1 MSVVSIIG
9 AGSWGTSL
17 SILLASNG
25 HEVRVWSLFQD
36 EIEMLNRE
44 REHKDKLPGVKVP
57 ESVQFTTSIEECLKD
72 HEFIVLVVPS
82 QTVRSSAKRV
92 APYTK
97 KNDVV
102 VICSKGLEESTGLR
116 LSEVV
121 LEEIPESQVV
131 ALYGPSH
138 AEEVAIG
145 IPTTVVASSPNL
157 EVAMSVQDLFMSP
170 YFRVYTSSDIIGA
183 EIGAALK
190 NVIALCAGIC
200 DGLGFGDN
208 SKAALMARG
217 ITEIARLGTAMGAN
231 AKTFSGLTGIGD
243 LIVTCTSKH
252 SRNWRAGNLI
262 GKGCTVQQAQ
272 DEVKMVVEGVSA
284 TKAAKEIADKYKV
297 NMPISHEA
305 YQILFEGKDCKRAV
319 YDLMT
324 RSRKHETED
333 TGW

>member
-1 MSVVSIIG
+1 MSVISIIG

-17 SILLASNG
+17 SILLSGNG
-25 HEVRVWSLFQD
+25 HEVRVWSLFQN
-36 EIEMLNRE
+36 EIDMLNQE
-44 REHKDKLPGVKVP
+44 REHKDKLPGVKIP
-57 ESVQFTTSIEECLKD
+57 ESVQFTTDLSKCLEGHD
-72 HEFIVLVVPS
+72 FIVIVVPS
-82 QTVRSSAKRV
+82 QTVRSTAKLLK
-92 APYTK
+92 PLITSGDK
-97 KNDVV
+97 V
-102 VICSKGLEESTGLR
+102 VICSKGLEEGTGLR
-116 LSEVV
+116 LSEVISSE
-121 LEEIPESQVV
+121 LPEVIAV

-145 IPTTVVASSPNL
+145 IPTTVVAASCDQQA
-157 EVAMSVQDLFMSP
+157 AMDVQDIFMSP
-170 YFRVYTSSDIIGA
+170 GFRVYTNSDLIGT
-183 EIGAALK
+183 EIGSALK

-208 SKAALMARG
+208 SKAALMTRG

-262 GKGCTVQQAQ
+262 GKGYSVIEAQ
-272 DEVKMVVEGVSA
+272 KEVRMVVEGVSA
-284 TKAAKEIADKYKV
+284 TRAAMELSHKYQV
-297 NMPISHEA
+297 SLPICREA
-305 YQILFEGKDCKRAV
+305 YAILFENKDCKKAV